1 MKTFFKITLIL
12 LLFFMITINYNIS
25 NAADGAGMLGDM
37 QSNIESFLTHGKTQ
51 ASNIDYGNVT
61 SPFASLAQILV
72 TIGAG
77 VMVAVT
83 TYMGIKY
90 LTSGPEAQA
99 KLKIQLIGLVVA
111 GVVIFGSYNIWKIV
125 VLFASKL

>member
-1 MKTFFKITLIL
+1 MKIFFKITLIL
-12 LLFFMITINYNIS
+12 LLLFIITINYNIS
-25 NAADGAGMLGDM
+25 NAADGGGMLGNM
-37 QSNIESFLTHGKTQ
+37 QSDIDGFLTKGKEQ
-51 ASNIDYGNVT
+51 ASNIEYQNVT
-61 SPFASLAQILV
+61 DPFSSLAQILV

-99 KLKIQLIGLVVA
+99 KLKTQLIGLVVA

>member
-1 MKTFFKITLIL
+1 MRALEKIILITS
-12 LLFFMITINYNIS
+12 LLFVITMNFNIVH
-25 NAADGAGMLGDM
+25 ADGPGMLSNMERDM
-37 QSNIESFLTHGKTQ
+37 NIFDKTGEENSRNIKVENVVGPIRDLT
-51 ASNIDYGNVT
+51 
-61 SPFASLAQILV
+61 QILV

-90 LTSGPEAQA
+90 LTSGPETQA

-111 GVVIFGSYNIWKIV
+111 GVVIFGAYNIWKIV
-125 VLFASKL
+125 VTLASEL